1 MSLQEL
7 AIQTVLK
14 PAEAARV
21 ILSRDWPREA
31 LWTALFLGLVL
42 NTLLYALQMILFP
55 APAGVQTISL
65 GISAYFGLNLLI
77 QLSLIYGV
85 TFTGRFLSGTAR
97 LDQVMALMIWLLLI
111 QAAAH
116 ALMLVLA
123 FISPAMAVLMNL
135 VTVVVGFIIM
145 MHFVNEAHRLGSLF
159 RALAVVIMTAV
170 LMLAV
175 LMLFFNLFGFSI
187 LGLSANV

>member
-1 MSLQEL
+1 
-7 AIQTVLK
+7 
-14 PAEAARV
+14 
-21 ILSRDWPREA
+21 
-31 LWTALFLGLVL
+31 
-42 NTLLYALQMILFP
+42 
-55 APAGVQTISL
+55 
-65 GISAYFGLNLLI
+65 
-77 QLSLIYGV
+77 
-85 TFTGRFLSGTAR
+85 
-97 LDQVMALMIWLLLI
+97 
-111 QAAAH
+111 
-116 ALMLVLA
+116 MLVLA